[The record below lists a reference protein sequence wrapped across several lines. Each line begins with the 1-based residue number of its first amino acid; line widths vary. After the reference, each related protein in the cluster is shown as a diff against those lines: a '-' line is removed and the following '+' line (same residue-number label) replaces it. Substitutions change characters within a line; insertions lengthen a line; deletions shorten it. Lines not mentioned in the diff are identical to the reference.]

1 MTTRSWMEVL
11 PPATVACYPSS
22 SWFIGE
28 KMSGGGIEAVNWTP
42 EENKRFEY
50 ALAKFD
56 KDTPDRWEQVAA
68 SISGKTA
75 WDVESHYRDLLDDV
89 SDIEAGRI
97 PCPGYDS
104 SSLTLDWETNY
115 GFEAST
121 QPYCIGGKRSA
132 ARASDQERKKGVPWT
147 EDEHK
152 RFLFGLKKYGKGDW
166 RNISR
171 NFVITRTPTQV
182 ASHAQK
188 YFIRLNSG
196 GKDKRR
202 SSIHDITTANL
213 PDNRPPSP
221 SQSSDP
227 PTQTSLASTPIPSAP
242 FSSILDSSHPNEAT
256 AILSS
261 SVQGT
266 TIRATKLWSDT
277 FWSEARRSCTS
288 EWHTRCYC
296 GSGP

>member
-11 PPATVACYPSS
+11 PPATIPCYPSS

-28 KMSGGGIEAVNWTP
+28 KMSGGGLGAGNWTP

-68 SISGKTA
+68 SIPGKTA

-104 SSLTLDWETNY
+104 SSFTLDWETNY

-152 RFLFGLKKYGKGDW
+152 
-166 RNISR
+166 
-171 NFVITRTPTQV
+171 
-182 ASHAQK
+182 
-188 YFIRLNSG
+188 
-196 GKDKRR
+196 
-202 SSIHDITTANL
+202 
-213 PDNRPPSP
+213 
-221 SQSSDP
+221 
-227 PTQTSLASTPIPSAP
+227 
-242 FSSILDSSHPNEAT
+242 
-256 AILSS
+256 
-261 SVQGT
+261 
-266 TIRATKLWSDT
+266 
-277 FWSEARRSCTS
+277 
-288 EWHTRCYC
+288 
-296 GSGP
+296 

>member
-1 MTTRSWMEVL
+1 MLASSCSVSYSIDLQNNVPRALEILSLNSLEPSVHLFAVFLLQFQVVKSLKTFSFSSYSNSLGFLVCGLDSVSLEFASGCLFLQWNLSSSFNLELGGKEGNICDMTTRSWMEVL
-11 PPATVACYPSS
+11 PPATVPCYPSS
-22 SWFIGE
+22 SWLIGE
-28 KMSGGGIEAVNWTP
+28 KMSGGGIGAGNWTP

-68 SISGKTA
+68 SIPGKTA

-104 SSLTLDWETNY
+104 SSFTLDWETNY

-152 RFLFGLKKYGKGDW
+152 
-166 RNISR
+166 
-171 NFVITRTPTQV
+171 
-182 ASHAQK
+182 
-188 YFIRLNSG
+188 
-196 GKDKRR
+196 
-202 SSIHDITTANL
+202 
-213 PDNRPPSP
+213 
-221 SQSSDP
+221 
-227 PTQTSLASTPIPSAP
+227 
-242 FSSILDSSHPNEAT
+242 
-256 AILSS
+256 
-261 SVQGT
+261 
-266 TIRATKLWSDT
+266 
-277 FWSEARRSCTS
+277 
-288 EWHTRCYC
+288 
-296 GSGP
+296 